1 MSEADPITTRPTP
14 EQRLEATPSIEPAVD
29 ISEDHSGITL
39 WADMPGVSK
48 DQVSIHVKENTLTIE
63 GTISFGL
70 PDGMESIHA
79 EITHPRYRRQFT
91 LSRDLDADA
100 AIANLEMGVLKLRI
114 PKITQDRSKR
124 IDVRVL

>member
-1 MSEADPITTRPTP
+1 MSETDPITTRPDTS
-14 EQRLEATPSIEPAVD
+14 QRPEATPCIEPAVD
-29 ISEDHSGITL
+29 ISEDHNGITL

-48 DQVSIHVKENTLTIE
+48 EQLSIHVKENTLTIE

-70 PDGMESIHA
+70 PDGLESIHA
-79 EITHPRYRRQFT
+79 EITYPRYRRQFT

-100 AIANLEMGVLKLRI
+100 AMANLEMGVLKLRI

-124 IDVRVL
+124 IDIRVM